1 MTSETRQILIGPGH
15 QSWCFTHDPNLEGP
29 ETINETYDIRVD
41 GLNILL
47 REQRIILRPVVLLKS
62 HHRIYLDGT
71 VQSDI
76 PPILAYFLPK
86 VEEVID
92 YFLSI
97 ADYQI
102 YVPGTIDKEEIIPSL
117 NGGIMYTVRPIGDRT
132 ELADK
137 ITGLARELFPDFA
150 GKLYFDK

>member
-47 REQRIILRPVVLLKS
+47 REQRIIFKPVI
-62 HHRIYLDGT
+62 REN
-71 VQSDI
+71 
-76 PPILAYFLPK
+76 YFLP
-86 VEEVID
+86 
-92 YFLSI
+92 I
-97 ADYQI
+97 ANHQI
-102 YVPGTIDKEEIIPSL
+102 YVHGTIEERKIVPFTRGEGVIY
-117 NGGIMYTVRPIGDRT
+117 IVRPIGDRT

-137 ITGLARELFPDFA
+137 IACLVRERFPDFA
-150 GKLYFDK
+150 GELSFDSRDI